1 MAGLPV
7 SAEIG
12 DVAMVFSSLIFVFLF
27 LPVTVIGY
35 YVLGKRFQ
43 NIFLLYASLFF
54 YAWGEPV
61 YLLLMLLSIS
71 VNYMIGLMMDKMIQ
85 RRAVLMIGL
94 LFNIGFLC
102 FFKYAGLFLE
112 TASALAG
119 MEFSFSS
126 PALPL
131 GISFYTFQAMSY
143 LMDVYRREVSVQRSF
158 LRFGLYISMF
168 AQLVAGPIVSYGDIE
183 RQLAER
189 RFDGK
194 RFSRGVERFLIG
206 LGKKVLLANNLGLLW
221 ATVKAVPAGELSPL
235 TAWLGLAAFTLQIYF
250 DFGGYSDMAIGIG
263 KLFGFEF
270 PENFRYPYLSA
281 SISEFWRRWHISLGA
296 WFKSYVYIP
305 LGGSRMGRVKLVRN
319 LLVVWL
325 LTGFW
330 HGASWN
336 FALWGLYYGT
346 LIVAEKLCLEKWMQ
360 RWPAILRHG
369 YTLLAVMIGW
379 VLFEFS
385 DLVACGMFLRALFTF
400 ANPSV
405 VISVWSFLPLLLIGG
420 IAATSIPKRLCSK
433 LLKKSPVAYRVLN
446 VAGYAGVTVLST
458 AYLVGATY
466 NPFLYFRF

>member
-346 LIVAEKLCLEKWMQ
+346 LIVAEMARYSTPRLYAAGGHD
-360 RWPAILRHG
+360 RVG
-369 YTLLAVMIGW
+369 TL
-379 VLFEFS
+379 
-385 DLVACGMFLRALFTF
+385 
-400 ANPSV
+400 
-405 VISVWSFLPLLLIGG
+405 
-420 IAATSIPKRLCSK
+420 
-433 LLKKSPVAYRVLN
+433 
-446 VAGYAGVTVLST
+446 
-458 AYLVGATY
+458 
-466 NPFLYFRF
+466 